1 MFCETENKR
10 VITLMSDDNSDQ
22 SDTWCEWPSGLLI
35 GHQTVLM
42 PWDWLS
48 LAHLWSWWWRKLN
61 HLLIEDDKEPTHLCY
76 PQWSR
81 SHTMTTRQS
90 TNNPPNIQLSPATDN
105 EISTHVVSISDKKEN
120 LSQENDLPEWKDFTI
135 AMFCPFVFGWKF
147 VLTQSDLIIVSICLP
162 IAPCSL
168 FVPVLSFLS
177 AVWCYEGDKSVI

>member
-1 MFCETENKR
+1 M
-10 VITLMSDDNSDQ
+10 TLGSPDWSPHCPDALGP
-22 SDTWCEWPSGLLI
+22 TLI
-35 GHQTVLM
+35 GPSLVLM
-42 PWDWLS
+42 VTEVESSPNWRWQRAHASLLSSMESEPHNDNTTIYEQSSKHPAVSRNWQWDIDPCC
-48 LAHLWSWWWRKLN
+48 LN
-61 HLLIEDDKEPTHLCY
+61 F
-76 PQWSR
+76 R
-81 SHTMTTRQS
+81 
-90 TNNPPNIQLSPATDN
+90 
-105 EISTHVVSISDKKEN
+105 KKEN